1 MGFSAGD
8 EKELKVTFPEDYQA
22 ENLADKDA
30 IFKVK
35 VNSVSEPRL
44 PELNDEFFKMFDVTE
59 GGYDTFRNEVRNN
72 MGRELD
78 AAIKAKVKEQV
89 MEGLDE
95 TNDLLLPQSLVNQE
109 IDRMRREAVHQF
121 GAEAA
126 SQIDASLLPSEM
138 FSERATKRVK
148 LGLMV
153 NAIVEQKEVKP
164 DDGKIKAAIE

>member
-1 MGFSAGD
+1 
-8 EKELKVTFPEDYQA
+8 
-22 ENLADKDA
+22 
-30 IFKVK
+30 
-35 VNSVSEPRL
+35 
-44 PELNDEFFKMFDVTE
+44 
-59 GGYDTFRNEVRNN
+59 
-72 MGRELD
+72 
-78 AAIKAKVKEQV
+78 

-164 DDGKIKAAIE
+164 DDGKIKAAIEMMASSYEDPEQVKNFYYSNEQQLKQIESMVLEEQIVELIMKSAQVTEKPVSYEAGVRRESSAAKEKQETEEKILDQNEKA